1 MKKVCMVCQSYY
13 LRDPRV
19 RREAEALADDGFAVD
34 IITLRDKKELKK
46 EKVNGVNIYRI
57 PLMRKRGGIIR
68 YLFEYFWFFFLSSLF
83 LLYLFIKKRYKLIQ
97 IHTMPDFLVFCTLIP
112 KIFKAKI
119 ILDVHEPMPELF
131 TSKYK
136 LDKKNFLKK
145 ILILQEKISFSFPHR
160 IITVSDPLKGL
171 FIERNLSIKNKIDVV
186 LNVPDTKIFKR
197 MSIKRSNKPDSDFVL
212 IYTGTIAERNG
223 LDIAIRGVYLLKDK
237 IPKLKLL
244 IVGEGEHLSNIKNL
258 VLELNLRNYVKFHD
272 PVPIDQ
278 IPNFISG
285 ANLGISTHKQDS
297 FWDYYFST
305 KIVEFLISGLPV
317 ISARTK
323 TIQYY
328 FSDNELFYF
337 TPESINDFVE
347 KVLSVYESPA
357 LSKKKVVNAR
367 KYITRDLSWEKEK
380 SKYIKLVD
388 FLIG

>member
-1 MKKVCMVCQSYY
+1 MVCQSYY

-34 IITLRDKKELKK
+34 VITLRDKGEPKK
-46 EKVNGVNIYRI
+46 EKVNKVNIYRL
-57 PLMRKRGGIIR
+57 PLMRKRAGIIR

-83 LLYLFIKKRYKLIQ
+83 LFCLFLKKRYNLIQ
-97 IHTMPDFLVFCTLIP
+97 IHTMPDFLVFCALIP
-112 KIFKAKI
+112 RIFKAKI

-131 TSKYK
+131 VSKYN
-136 LDKKNFLKK
+136 LGKKNFLKK
-145 ILILQEKISFSFPHR
+145 LLLLQEKVSFFFPHR

-186 LNVPDTKIFKR
+186 LNVPDTKIFNR
-197 MSIKRSNKPDSDFVL
+197 TTIKKSGKPDSDFVL

-223 LDIAIRGVYLLKDK
+223 LDIAVRGVHLLKDK

-244 IVGEGEHLSNIKNL
+244 IVGEGEHLNYIKNL
-258 VLELNLRNYVKFHD
+258 VMDLKLEKNIEFHD

-278 IPNFISG
+278 IPKFISG

-317 ISARTK
+317 ISARTR

-328 FSDNELFYF
+328 FNDNMLFFF
-337 TPESINDFVE
+337 TPEDVNDFTE
-347 KVLSVYESPA
+347 KVLLVYRNPL
-357 LSKKKVVNAR
+357 LSKEKIANAR
-367 KYITRDLSWEKEK
+367 EYIAGSLSWEKEK
-380 SKYIKLVD
+380 GRYIKLVD
-388 FLIG
+388 FLTG

>member
-1 MKKVCMVCQSYY
+1 MKKICMVCQSYY

-34 IITLRDKKELKK
+34 IITLRDKGEPKK
-46 EKVNGVNIYRI
+46 EEVNGVNIYHI

-68 YLFEYFWFFFLSSLF
+68 YLFEYFWFFILASVFLA
-83 LLYLFIKKRYKLIQ
+83 YLFIKKRYKLIQ
-97 IHTMPDFLVFCTLIP
+97 IHTMPDFLVFCALIP
-112 KIFKAKI
+112 KMFKAKI

-131 TSKYK
+131 TSKYN
-136 LDKKNFLKK
+136 LGKKNFLKK
-145 ILILQEKISFSFPHR
+145 ILILQEKISFSFPHQ

-171 FIERNLSIKNKIDVV
+171 FIERNLSIKNRIDVV

-197 MSIKRSNKPDSDFVL
+197 MNIKKSSKTDSDFIL

-223 LDIAIRGVYLLKDK
+223 LDIAVRGVYLLKDK
-237 IPKLKLL
+237 IPNLKLL
-244 IVGEGEHLSNIKNL
+244 IIGEGENLVSVKNL
-258 VLELNLRNYVKFHD
+258 VLELNLKKYIKFHD
-272 PVPIDQ
+272 SVPIDQ
-278 IPNFISG
+278 IPNFISD

-305 KIVEFLISGLPV
+305 KIVEFLISGLPA

-328 FSDNELFYF
+328 FSDDELFYF
-337 TPESINDFVE
+337 TPESIDDFAK
-347 KVLSVYESPA
+347 KVLSIYESPA
-357 LSKKKVVNAR
+357 ISKKKVVNAR